1 MLVYAG
7 QRLVSVAVR
16 ADSRV
21 ASDMLAVWLCS
32 LY

>member
-1 MLVYAG
+1 MLVHAG

-16 ADSRV
+16 DDSRV
-21 ASDMLAVWLCS
+21 AYDMLAVWLCS